1 MTNDVMRTYL
11 VYKGPLGL
19 IVYEGA
25 SFFASKDGF
34 PMGTCDTFKGA
45 METLAWKA
53 RSKASADSGGV
64 STAYSPRAP
73 IRVGSASQLLGAFGH
88 RFR

>member
-1 MTNDVMRTYL
+1 MSNDVTRTYL

-34 PMGTCDTFKGA
+34 PRGTFDTFEGA

-53 RSKASADSGGV
+53 RSKASAGSGGI
-64 STAYSPRAP
+64 SSACSPRAP
-73 IRVGSASQLLGAFGH
+73 VKMGSASQLF
-88 RFR
+88 